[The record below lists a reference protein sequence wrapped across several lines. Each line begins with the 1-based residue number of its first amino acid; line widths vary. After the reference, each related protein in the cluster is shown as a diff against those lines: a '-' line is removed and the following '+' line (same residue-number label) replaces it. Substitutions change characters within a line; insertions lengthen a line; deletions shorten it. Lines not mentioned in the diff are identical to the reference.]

1 MTPHISAKKEQI
13 AKVVLMP
20 GDPLRAKYIAENF
33 LENYECVNEV
43 RGMLAYTGFYNG
55 KRITVMAHGM
65 GIPSIGIYSYEL
77 FKFYDVDVII
87 RIGSCGAYLKE
98 TNLGDI
104 IVAAETVSPSTYAES
119 LGVQVNNK
127 RLSATP
133 ELVDLVKNTAAEQNI
148 KITTGLV
155 LSGDVFYSESKEYE
169 AWIDGMVKNDGL
181 LAAEMEAFGLYANAI
196 INKKKALTILTVS
209 DSIVEHDKQ
218 LSADERVTTFKNMMR
233 LALESA
239 IKLI

>member
-1 MTPHISAKKEQI
+1 MTPHNSAKKEQI

-43 RGMLAYTGFYNG
+43 RGMLAYTGFYKG

-77 FKFYDVDVII
+77 FKFYDVDTII
-87 RIGSCGAYLKE
+87 RIGSCGAYLPDMQ
-98 TNLGDI
+98 LGEI
-104 IVAAETVSPSTYAES
+104 IVASEVVSLSTYAQCVG
-119 LGVQVNNK
+119 LNVTNNK
-127 RLSATP
+127 LYATK
-133 ELVDLVKNTAAEQNI
+133 EIADLVNHTAKELNI
-148 KITTGLV
+148 KVRDGLV
-155 LSGDVFYSESKEYE
+155 VSGDVFYKEGKDY
-169 AWIDGMVKNDGL
+169 ADWINEKVKNEGL
-181 LAAEMEAFGLYANAI
+181 LAAEMEAFGLYANAMI
-196 INKKKALTILTVS
+196 TNKKALTILTVS
-209 DSIVEHDKQ
+209 DSIVNPNMQ
-218 LSADERVTTFKNMMR
+218 LSPDERVTTFKNMMK

>member
-1 MTPHISAKKEQI
+1 MTPHNSAKKEQI

-87 RIGSCGAYLKE
+87 RIGSCGAYLHE

-104 IVAAETVSPSTYAES
+104 IVASEVVSPSTYAQC
-119 LGVQVNNK
+119 LGVEVKNK
-127 RLSATP
+127 RLNATP
-133 ELVDLVKNTAAEQNI
+133 ELVEFLL
-148 KITTGLV
+148 KI
-155 LSGDVFYSESKEYE
+155 
-169 AWIDGMVKNDGL
+169 L
-181 LAAEMEAFGLYANAI
+181 L
-196 INKKKALTILTVS
+196 
-209 DSIVEHDKQ
+209 
-218 LSADERVTTFKNMMR
+218 
-233 LALESA
+233 
-239 IKLI
+239 